1 MNNYYLLIFQKL
13 LIIKLHK
20 NKKKIIRVKINE
32 IQRIKQAEILHA
44 ECIYKSNNETANSK

>member
-1 MNNYYLLIFQKL
+1 MNCTITFRTSSQ
-13 LIIKLHK
+13 
-20 NKKKIIRVKINE
+20 IIRVKINE

>member
-32 IQRIKQAEILHA
+32 IQRIKQTEILHA